1 MKIGFGYDVHSLVSG
16 RKLILGGVK
25 IPHPLG
31 LQGYS
36 DADVLLHALADA
48 LLGAAALGDIG
59 VNFPDT
65 DPRYKDISSFLIL
78 ETIKEKLREKN
89 LRIVNIDTTVVIEE
103 PKISPHVED
112 MRINISKTLEIPKEI
127 ISVKA
132 TTQEKLGFLGR
143 GEGAAAFAVV
153 LLED

>member
-1 MKIGFGYDVHSLVSG
+1 MKIGFGYDVHPLVSG
-16 RKLILGGVK
+16 QKLILGGVK

-36 DADVLLHALADA
+36 DADVLVHALADA

-59 VNFPDT
+59 GNFPDT
-65 DPRYKDISSFLIL
+65 DPRYKDISSLLML

-103 PKISPHVED
+103 PKIFPHIEN
-112 MRINISKTLEIPKEI
+112 MRINISKALEISKEL
-127 ISVKA
+127 ISIKA

-153 LLED
+153 LLD